1 MLEDMNLLPSPTIID
16 VDERCTSYIPAFL
29 RLVSEFSSKK
39 LIIAFASTADESVL
53 TPLLYRLTSV
63 LDLPILL
70 IGGHTI
76 GSIPEIRY
84 LHQKGELA
92 RLISRA
98 GGIVDGA
105 KKKKGR
111 KH

>member
-1 MLEDMNLLPSPTIID
+1 MLEDMNLLPSPTIIE
-16 VDERCTSYIPAFL
+16 VDERCMSRLFRARFRIYI
-29 RLVSEFSSKK
+29 RK
-39 LIIAFASTADESVL
+39 LIFALLLPADESVL
-53 TPLLYRLTSV
+53 TPLLFRLTSTS
-63 LDLPILL
+63 DLPILL

-84 LHQKGELA
+84 LHSKGELA
-92 RLISRA
+92 RMISRA